1 MLECVINIS
10 EGRRLDAIE
19 KIRSQI
25 GHDVLDIHS
34 DYHHHRSVFT
44 LATTKAARQLTE
56 LSAVQFDLR
65 QHVGVH
71 QRMEQHQ

>member
-10 EGRRLDAIE
+10 EGRRLEAIAN
-19 KIRSQI
+19 IRSQI

-44 LATTKAARQLTE
+44 IVGSKTPHQLAEICAE
-56 LSAVQFDLR
+56 QFDLS
-65 QHVGVH
+65 
-71 QRMEQHQ
+71 